1 MSDRNQFLAERDEA
15 VVRLLQSRNASRSE
29 LIAEYERRSVEAFAP
44 TTRRNYVQIRRMFR
58 DWCRDH
64 SYDCE
69 PPIEPR
75 AIAAYIDDM
84 GGKIKA
90 STIETRLWAINEMH
104 RARFLPPPCK
114 HRLVE
119 LALKA
124 VKRKYGAG
132 HCQASPLGKR
142 EVLRAINSLGNSRIE
157 VRDKAVLWVAS
168 DSWCRASEI
177 VNFKV
182 RDLSRQDD
190 GSSLLYI
197 ARSKTDQ
204 FGEGAYAFLSN
215 KGTAAVQSWIET
227 AALKAED
234 PIFIKSQANA
244 QIGPLDPATISR
256 IIKRCIGRDDV
267 SAHSTRVGGVQDALK
282 LGCDLSSIMVA
293 GRWTS
298 PEMPARYGR
307 RLLASNS
314 AAAKVSAA
322 FSD

>member
-1 MSDRNQFLAERDEA
+1 MSGRPQFLAERDET
-15 VVRLLQSRNASRSE
+15 VVRLMEAETSSRAE

-44 TTRRNYVQIRRMFR
+44 STRRNYVQIKAKFQN
-58 DWCRDH
+58 WCIANGYP
-64 SYDCE
+64 SE
-69 PPIEPR
+69 PPIPPT
-75 AIAAYIDDM
+75 AIAAYIDEM

-90 STIETRLWAINEMH
+90 STLETRLWAINEMH
-104 RARFLPPPCK
+104 RARFLPPPCQ

-119 LALKA
+119 LAMKA
-124 VKRKYGAG
+124 VKRQYGAG
-132 HCQASPLGKR
+132 HRQAPPLGKR
-142 EVLRAINSLGNSRIE
+142 EVMQAIRALGTSRLE
-157 VRDKAVLWVAS
+157 VRDKAVLWTAT
-168 DSWCRASEI
+168 DSWCRASEL
-177 VNFKV
+177 VAFKV
-182 RDLSRQDD
+182 RDLCPQED

-204 FGEGAYAFLSN
+204 FGEGAYAFLS
-215 KGTAAVQSWIET
+215 KQGTRAVRDWVEIAGLS
-227 AALKAED
+227 ASD
-234 PIFIKSQANA
+234 PLFTKSQVNA
-244 QIGPLDPATISR
+244 QIGPLDAATVSR
-256 IIKRCIGRDDV
+256 IIKRCTGRRDV
-267 SAHSTRVGGVQDALK
+267 SAHSTRVGGVQDALQ